1 MKNQKG
7 ITLVALVITI
17 VVLLI
22 LAGVTISMVLGPNGV
37 LTNSRKAKEN
47 SARGTANDAL
57 STALSSLSTD
67 YYANGVSGV
76 MLDTQVTE
84 TNLKAILTGYEIKV
98 GDKSGDGDSA
108 TKKVVMKD
116 KSKGDTF
123 TATVTSTLT
132 IKEFVDG
139 DKLTQ
144 NQNQNQGN

>member
-67 YYANGVSGV
+67 YYANGTTGD
-76 MLDTQVTE
+76 MLAQVTK
-84 TNLKAILTGYEIKV
+84 TNLEAILTGYEITV
-98 GDKSGDGDSA
+98 GNVSGEGDRA
-108 TKKVVMKD
+108 TKKVLMKD

-123 TATVTSTLT
+123 TGTVTATLT
-132 IKEFVDG
+132 IKEFENG
-139 DKLTQ
+139 DKLNE
-144 NQNQNQGN
+144 NQSN

>member
-67 YYANGVSGV
+67 YYANGTSGT
-76 MLDTQVTE
+76 MLAQVTKD
-84 TNLKAILTGYEIKV
+84 NLEAILTGYEITVGNVSGEGDNATIKV
-98 GDKSGDGDSA
+98 R
-108 TKKVVMKD
+108 MKD
-116 KSKGDTF
+116 KSKGDIF
-123 TATVTSTLT
+123 TGTVTATLT
-132 IKEFVDG
+132 IKEFEDG
-139 DKLTQ
+139 DKLSG
-144 NQNQNQGN
+144 NQGN

>member
-67 YYANGVSGV
+67 YYANGTSGD
-76 MLDTQVTE
+76 MLAQVDKP
-84 TNLKAILTGYEIKV
+84 NLEAILTGYTIVV
-98 GDKSGDGDSA
+98 GNVSGEGDNA
-108 TKKVVMKD
+108 TKKVVMTD

-123 TATVTSTLT
+123 TGTVTATLT
-132 IKEFVDG
+132 IEKFEDG
-139 DKLTQ
+139 NKL
-144 NQNQNQGN
+144 NQNQDNDQGN

>member
-67 YYANGVSGV
+67 YYANGISGN
-76 MLDTQVTE
+76 MLAQVTKS
-84 TNLKAILTGYEIKV
+84 NLEAILTGYEITV
-98 GDKSGDGDSA
+98 GDISGEGDSA
-108 TKKVVMKD
+108 TRKVLMKD
-116 KSKGDTF
+116 KSKGDLYTG
-123 TATVTSTLT
+123 TVTATLT
-132 IKEFVDG
+132 IKEFEDG
-139 DKLTQ
+139 NKL
-144 NQNQNQGN
+144 NGNQGQ

>member
-67 YYANGVSGV
+67 YYANGTSGT
-76 MLDTQVTE
+76 MLEQVTKN
-84 TNLKAILTGYEIKV
+84 NLEAILTGYEITV
-98 GDKSGDGDSA
+98 GNKSGNGDSA

-116 KSKGDTF
+116 RSKGDTF
-123 TATVTSTLT
+123 TGTVTATLT
-132 IKEFVDG
+132 IQEFENGDG
-139 DKLTQ
+139 LS
-144 NQNQNQGN
+144 QNQGN